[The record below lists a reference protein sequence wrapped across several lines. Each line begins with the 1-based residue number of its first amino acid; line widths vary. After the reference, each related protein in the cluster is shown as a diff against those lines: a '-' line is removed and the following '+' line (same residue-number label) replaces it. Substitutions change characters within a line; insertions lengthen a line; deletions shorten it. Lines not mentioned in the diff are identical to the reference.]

1 MIRKK
6 PDEKIYARLFDM
18 FSLNPEECFFVD
30 DTEENIAAGRRC
42 GMDGFDFSMERFGS
56 WNKNLKEDVMLSH
69 PIPPLYDEHSKILIL
84 GSFPSVKSR
93 EQQFFYGHK
102 QNRFWRVMA
111 QVLGCAVPE
120 TVEQKKE
127 MLLSHHIA
135 VWDVIASCEITGS
148 SDASI
153 RDVTPNDL
161 SEILGCADI
170 RAIYTNGGKAQQL
183 YQKYIFPVTG
193 REAVALP
200 STSPANAGYSLERL
214 VEAWRSVRSASEDVL
229 P

>member
-1 MIRKK
+1 
-6 PDEKIYARLFDM
+6 
-18 FSLNPEECFFVD
+18 
-30 DTEENIAAGRRC
+30 
-42 GMDGFDFSMERFGS
+42 
-56 WNKNLKEDVMLSH
+56 MLSH

-111 QVLGCAVPE
+111 QVLACAVPE
-120 TVEQKKE
+120 TVEQKRK

-153 RDVTPNDL
+153 RDVMPNDL
-161 SEILGCADI
+161 HLILDSADI
-170 RAIYTNGGKAQQL
+170 RMICTNGGKAYQL
-183 YQKYIFPVTG
+183 YQKYIYPLNG
-193 REAVALP
+193 REAVSLP

-214 VEAWRSVRSASEDVL
+214 VEAWGTIRKGL
-229 P
+229 